1 MANDNKIM
9 VFWQFLQTK
18 IFLNCCPL
26 DLFPDQ
32 TTHYMKQAL
41 LSALSSRYR
50 KIIVLLTILAAPLPL
65 LAAGSQGPSVGPVRV
80 EFIIFGF
87 ILLGVAVF
95 HHKTFNVAVIGLT
108 VLLAFKLIFDPGFH
122 LFEHLFGHTP
132 FADQILDKSLRE
144 GEWGI
149 ILNLLGLLLG
159 FAVLSKIFEESGVP
173 DMLPR
178 YLPDDWKGP
187 FLLLIFVFIL
197 SSFLDNIAAAL
208 IGGTIA
214 LVVFNRKVHIG
225 YIAALVAASNA
236 GGSGSVVGDTTTT
249 MMWIDGVSAFNV
261 LHAYVAAL
269 VALLFFA
276 WFASHQQDKYQRIMK
291 DPGQNAKID
300 WLKILNVALILI
312 GAIASNILYDM
323 PALGVWIAIV
333 IGAFI
338 RPVPWKEVPGAIKG
352 SIFLICL
359 VFCASMM
366 PVEELPNASWV
377 TALAL
382 GFLSA
387 VFDNIPLTKLCLD
400 QGHYDW
406 GMLAYTV
413 GFGGSMVWFG
423 SSAGVAITNKFPEG
437 RNVFEWVK
445 KGWHVAVAYVLGFFA
460 LYLLLGW
467 EPADN
472 KEHKIINCPV
482 PGCPMASP
490 APADAHGGSIS
501 WVDITK

>member
-1 MANDNKIM
+1 MLKI
-9 VFWQFLQTK
+9 
-18 IFLNCCPL
+18 LNLHPSK
-26 DLFPDQ
+26 LFRRI
-32 TTHYMKQAL
+32 L
-41 LSALSSRYR
+41 LIAA
-50 KIIVLLTILAAPLPL
+50 VLISPVSLFAS
-65 LAAGSQGPSVGPVRV
+65 GNSVPSVGPVRV
-80 EFIIFGF
+80 EFIIFGL
-87 ILLGVAVF
+87 ILLGVALF
-95 HHKTFNVAVIGLT
+95 HRHTFWVAVIGLS
-108 VLLAFKLIFDPGFH
+108 VLLTFKLVFDPGFH
-122 LFEHLFGHTP
+122 LFEHFFGTTP
-132 FADQILDKSLRE
+132 IGEQLMDKELRQ

-159 FAVLSKIFEESGVP
+159 FAVLSKIFEESRVP
-173 DMLPR
+173 EILPR

-187 FLLLIFVFIL
+187 FFLLIFVFVL

-214 LVVFNRKVHIG
+214 LVVFKNKVHIG

-261 LHAYVAAL
+261 LHAYVAAGI
-269 VALLFFA
+269 ALLFFA
-276 WFASHQQDKYQRIMK
+276 WFAARQQDKYQQIQK
-291 DPGQNAKID
+291 DSDANIKID
-300 WLKILNVALILI
+300 WIKIINVGLILA
-312 GAIASNILYDM
+312 GAIISNILYDM
-323 PALGVWIAIV
+323 PALGVWIAILLGV
-333 IGAFI
+333 FL

-352 SIFLICL
+352 TIFLLCL
-359 VFCASMM
+359 VTCASMM
-366 PVEELPNASWV
+366 PVEELPNASWI

-413 GFGGSMVWFG
+413 GFGGSMIWFG

-437 RNVFEWVK
+437 RNVVLWLK
-445 KGWHVAVAYVLGFFA
+445 KGWHVAVAYVIGFFV
-460 LYLLLGW
+460 LYLVMGW

-472 KEHKIINCPV
+472 NEHKIINCPV
-482 PGCPMASP
+482 PGCPMAGQGP
-490 APADAHGGSIS
+490 EEPGHNRVGYFE
-501 WVDITK
+501 VVK

>member
-1 MANDNKIM
+1 MNNFYKNP
-9 VFWQFLQTK
+9 FLKNGKK
-18 IFLNCCPL
+18 IFLLLLIMLSPL
-26 DLFPDQ
+26 CLF
-32 TTHYMKQAL
+32 A
-41 LSALSSRYR
+41 SGGE
-50 KIIVLLTILAAPLPL
+50 V
-65 LAAGSQGPSVGPVRV
+65 PSIGPVRL

-87 ILLGVAVF
+87 ILMGVALF
-95 HHKTFNVAVIGLT
+95 HKQTFWVAVSGLT
-108 VLLAFKLIFDPGFH
+108 VLLIFKFIFDPGFH
-122 LFEHLFGHTP
+122 LGEHMFGTTP
-132 FADQILDKSLRE
+132 FSEQLMDKELRQ

-159 FAVLSKIFEESGVP
+159 FAVLSKIFEESHVP
-173 DMLPR
+173 EIIPK

-214 LVVFNRKVHIG
+214 LVVFKNKVHIG

-261 LHAYVAAL
+261 LHAYVAAF

-276 WFASHQQDKYQRIMK
+276 WFAAHQQDKYQRIQMDASHDVK
-291 DPGQNAKID
+291 VD
-300 WLKILNVALILI
+300 WLKIVHVVLILA
-312 GAIASNILYDM
+312 GAIISNILYDM
-323 PALGVWIAIV
+323 PALGVWIGIV
-333 IGAFI
+333 IGMI
-338 RPVPWKEVPGAIKG
+338 LRSVPWKEVPGALKG
-352 SIFLICL
+352 TIFLLCL
-359 VFCASMM
+359 VMCASMM

-413 GFGGSMVWFG
+413 GFGGSMIWFG
-423 SSAGVAITNKFPEG
+423 SSAGVAITNKFPEA
-437 RNVFEWVK
+437 RNVVLWVK
-445 KGWHVAVAYVLGFFA
+445 KGWYVAVAYVLGFFA

-472 KEHKIINCPV
+472 NEHKIINCPV
-482 PGCPMASP
+482 PGCPMAGQGEAES
-490 APADAHGGSIS
+490 GS
-501 WVDITK
+501 VGYLELVNE